1 MKRCRWR
8 DSMALRNEAAAWSEE
23 KVRAIAASWM
33 SIRSLLQRN
42 ALPITPSR
50 TIMGLLMSPLTSV
63 NWPTEE
69 EC

>member
-1 MKRCRWR
+1 
-8 DSMALRNEAAAWSEE
+8 MALRNEAAAWSEE

-42 ALPITPSR
+42 ALPFTFSR
-50 TIMGLLMSPLTSV
+50 TMMGLLMSPSISV